1 MRFIPVRKVGLGA
14 WNFGSMNFDFSTDF
28 SNTDFSKIDWSAAFD
43 DEKRAEAEQRA
54 KEMNDSFLG
63 YPSVVPS
70 TEKLLEGQYNALLQL
85 VEQIKSTGTQFEKDY
100 HLPKYQEQLECYKNH
115 NDTDSKQLCLAQ
127 VGNKHS
133 QIIRSVINEAGLRHE
148 SEFSKVYNE
157 KAAEQNKQNKKL
169 LVIGG
174 IVVGTVIIGTTIILS
189 NR

>member
-1 MRFIPVRKVGLGA
+1 
-14 WNFGSMNFDFSTDF
+14 
-28 SNTDFSKIDWSAAFD
+28 
-43 DEKRAEAEQRA
+43 
-54 KEMNDSFLG
+54 MNDSFLG

-100 HLPKYQEQLECYKNH
+100 HLPKYQEQLECYNKF
-115 NDTDSKQLCLAQ
+115 TSESEIQSCLLQ
-127 VGNKHS
+127 VSNKHS
-133 QIIRSVINEAGLRHE
+133 QLIRSVINESGLRHE
-148 SEFSKVYNE
+148 SDFSAAYNE

-169 LVIGG
+169 FVIGG